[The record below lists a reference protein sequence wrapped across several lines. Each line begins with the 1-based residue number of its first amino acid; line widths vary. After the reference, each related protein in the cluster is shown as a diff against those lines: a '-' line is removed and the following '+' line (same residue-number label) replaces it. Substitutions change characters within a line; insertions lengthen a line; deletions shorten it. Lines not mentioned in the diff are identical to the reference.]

1 MSEYESSYYE
11 IALTHRQVVVSFV
24 VLLVFVAGV
33 FLCGVWV
40 GKNGADDVAPDR
52 TRIAQGETPDL
63 PSDLDGVEEYSFDG
77 AADEG
82 AGGEAGESAP
92 NGRDESL
99 DTPDLSVL
107 ENPTPQTTLA
117 QDLGRDQDRDAG
129 TREAPPPPSR
139 PQASNPQTSNPAQ
152 PPPPQTA
159 PPPKTSP
166 PPVTAE
172 DGPFRPTSATPAPS
186 PVPAGESASGFV
198 VQVFSGRDEDQAKKV
213 EQTLISD
220 GYKAFL
226 SPVKVGSQM
235 RYRVRIGP
243 FDDRSDAEGVERI
256 VRQKYR
262 YETWVTSAEN

>member
-40 GKNGADDVAPDR
+40 GKNGADGSQPDR
-52 TRIAQGETPDL
+52 PQIAQGDTPEL
-63 PSDLDGVEEYSFDG
+63 PANLDGVEEYRFDG
-77 AADEG
+77 DASGGD
-82 AGGEAGESAP
+82 AGDGSA
-92 NGRDESL
+92 NGDESL
-99 DTPDLSVL
+99 DKPDLSVL
-107 ENPTPQTTLA
+107 ENPAPQTTLA
-117 QDLGRDQDRDAG
+117 QDLGREQTGRDRDRDAT
-129 TREAPPPPSR
+129 TREAPPPPPR
-139 PQASNPQTSNPAQ
+139 PQASNPPPAE
-152 PPPPQTA
+152 PSA
-159 PPPKTSP
+159 PTTSP
-166 PPVTAE
+166 PPVTSD

-186 PVPAGESASGFV
+186 PMPAGEPSSGFV

-213 EQTLISD
+213 VQTLESD
-220 GYKAFL
+220 GYTAYL

-243 FDDRSDAEGVERI
+243 YDARSDAEGVERI